1 MQAYAIA
8 IARNVR
14 SLWFGSLAALKPQ
27 ASGAPGSSNASASQA
42 TAGREAD
49 VPRYSF
55 EYRNGARTL
64 QDPRRLAFPTDRA
77 AKREALRTARDM
89 AGNISWQASARG
101 EGWTV
106 LVMDTRGRKIC
117 EVPVRSKPRWF

>member
-14 SLWFGSLAALKPQ
+14 TLWFGSLAALKPL
-27 ASGAPGSSNASASQA
+27 ASGAPGSNHASASQA
-42 TAGREAD
+42 AAGRATD

-55 EYRNGARTL
+55 EYRNGTRTL

-77 AKREALRTARDM
+77 AKREALRTARAM
-89 AGNISWQASARG
+89 ARNVSWQASARV
-101 EGWTV
+101 EGWAV
-106 LVMDTRGRKIC
+106 LVMDPRGRKIC
-117 EVPVRSKPRWF
+117 EVPVRSKQRWF